1 MSVHSSFL
9 LTVFLPAIMEPRGTL
24 VGSNAAIN
32 SVDFDSTGSMILA
45 TSNDYA
51 SRVWTVCDHRLRVS

>member
-1 MSVHSSFL
+1 
-9 LTVFLPAIMEPRGTL
+9 MEPRGTL

-51 SRVWTVCDHRLRVS
+51 SRVWTVCDHRLRVSEML